1 MTPDLTP
8 AILVGTPIG
17 SADGDAACDTCN
29 RRLTGGERNHDSN
42 DAEVDTVYAY
52 ATRAEAPESGTWAL
66 RWVSCESCG
75 PPGMA
80 DADHPP
86 DRDPSEVVA
95 KATLA
100 YDGRIDAFALADP
113 EHPTDNEKSPFEGGD
128 SA

>member
-8 AILVGTPIG
+8 AMLAGTPVG
-17 SADGDAACDTCN
+17 SASGSAACDTCN
-29 RRLTGGERNHDSN
+29 RGLTDGERDHNPD
-42 DAEVDTVYAY
+42 DTEADTVYAY

-86 DRDPSEVVA
+86 TVTPAR
-95 KATLA
+95 
-100 YDGRIDAFALADP
+100 
-113 EHPTDNEKSPFEGGD
+113 
-128 SA
+128 